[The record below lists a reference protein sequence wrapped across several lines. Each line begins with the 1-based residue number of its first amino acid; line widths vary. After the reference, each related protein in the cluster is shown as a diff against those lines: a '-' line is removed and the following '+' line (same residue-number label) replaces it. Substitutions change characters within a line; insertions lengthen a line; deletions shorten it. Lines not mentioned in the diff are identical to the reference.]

1 MDRLLRPR
9 SIAIVGASSTPG
21 SFGES
26 VLNNLEQAGFSG
38 ELHLINPKRAEIRG
52 RRCLP
57 SIDDLPDEVD
67 CAVLAIPRIGV
78 LNSVIACARRHI
90 GGVIVFS
97 AGFAE
102 SGAAG
107 CAEQDELAK
116 IVRENR
122 MILEG
127 PNCLGMVN
135 FVDGI
140 PLTFVGT
147 RTRKMR
153 KSQGI
158 AIVSQSGAMAAV
170 LGVTLSHYDLDV
182 SFSVSTGNEAASG
195 VEDYVEY
202 LLEDPHTRVIT
213 MIVEQF
219 RRPRKFLALA
229 SRARELDKHIVLLH
243 PGSSSAARTSAATH
257 TGAMTGDYQVM
268 QMKVRHAGVVL
279 VDTLEELADVSHL
292 LIRCPSFPGRGA
304 AVFTESGAFKALTL
318 DFCEKIALPLPA
330 LSPAAEASL
339 RQALPDFIP
348 PSNPLDLTAQGLID
362 PDLYRRTLP
371 PIFADEQYGCVIL
384 CIILTDEA
392 TSGLKLPPI
401 LEAIK
406 TLKPVKPV
414 IFAGL
419 DEGARISP
427 LFVEELHELGVPFFP
442 SPERAFRAVARL
454 TAFFEQS
461 SSSANSFP
469 EIPADLAF
477 TSGVLPEY
485 KSKQVLSAIGIAIP
499 AGALARTIEEAQ
511 TIAAGIGFP
520 VALKAQTAEL
530 SHKSDAGGV
539 VLNLSEP
546 SALSAGWHLLHEN
559 IARALPGLALDGVLV
574 ERMAKHGA
582 ELIVG
587 ARNDPDW
594 GPVLLIGF
602 GGVQAEAMRDVRLLP
617 PQISAAGV
625 IQELHQLRGSALLRG
640 FRGSPPLDL
649 KAVAEIVC
657 RLGALM
663 QSTAAIN
670 EVDINPVVVYPEG
683 QGALALDALIG
694 VA

>member
-1 MDRLLRPR
+1 MRREHHLPVSRTARYFTIGEPDASLTELWFVCHGYGQLAGRFVRHFE
-9 SIAIVGASSTPG
+9 SIDAPHRMIVAPEALSRFYVEVAGKTHADTHVGASWMT
-21 SFGES
+21 
-26 VLNNLEQAGFSG
+26 
-38 ELHLINPKRAEIRG
+38 
-52 RRCLP
+52 
-57 SIDDLPDEVD
+57 
-67 CAVLAIPRIGV
+67 
-78 LNSVIACARRHI
+78 
-90 GGVIVFS
+90 
-97 AGFAE
+97 
-102 SGAAG
+102 
-107 CAEQDELAK
+107 
-116 IVRENR
+116 REDR
-122 MILEG
+122 
-127 PNCLGMVN
+127 
-135 FVDGI
+135 
-140 PLTFVGT
+140 
-147 RTRKMR
+147 
-153 KSQGI
+153 
-158 AIVSQSGAMAAV
+158 
-170 LGVTLSHYDLDV
+170 LSDI
-182 SFSVSTGNEAASG
+182 
-195 VEDYVEY
+195 EDYVEY
-202 LLEDPHTRVIT
+202 LLEDPHTRMIT

-219 RRPRKFLALA
+219 RRPRKFLELA

-243 PGSSSAARTSAATH
+243 PGSTSAARTSAATH

-279 VDTLEELADVSHL
+279 VKTLEELADVSHL
-292 LIRCPSFPGRGA
+292 LIRCPSIPGRGA

-362 PDLYRRTLP
+362 PDLYRRTLS

-401 LEAIK
+401 LDAIK

-419 DEGARISP
+419 DEGGRISS

-454 TAFFEQS
+454 TAFFVQPSPSET
-461 SSSANSFP
+461 FP
-469 EIPADLAF
+469 EIPADLAL

-511 TIAAGIGFP
+511 AVAAGIGFP
-520 VALKAQTAEL
+520 VALKAQAAQL

-539 VLNLSEP
+539 VLNLSDP
-546 SALSAGWHLLHEN
+546 GALAAGWRLLHKN

-574 ERMAKHGA
+574 ESMGKRGT

-617 PQISAAGV
+617 PEISAAGV

-640 FRGSPPLDL
+640 FRGSPALDL
-649 KAVAEIVC
+649 EAVAGIVC

-663 QSTAAIN
+663 QSTSAIS

-683 QGALALDALIG
+683 QGAVALDALISVG
-694 VA
+694 